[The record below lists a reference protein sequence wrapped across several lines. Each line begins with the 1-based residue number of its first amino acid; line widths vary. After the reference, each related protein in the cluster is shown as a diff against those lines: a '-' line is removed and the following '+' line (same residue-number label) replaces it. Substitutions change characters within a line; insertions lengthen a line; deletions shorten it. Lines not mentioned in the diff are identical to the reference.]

1 MQNFLLKYLKMRFSR
16 MKFILLLLSLWGMGA
31 YSQTLEDYLEIA
43 IENNPK
49 LQSEYAQ
56 FEAAM
61 RKSPQVSSLPDPT
74 LTMSGLGSM
83 IQTRVGAV
91 EGKFNL
97 MQMFP
102 WFGTL
107 KARENAANLMAEAKF
122 QSYLNSQNELI
133 FEVKSAYAELY
144 ALSEVIEIKEKNLEI
159 LESYREL
166 ALSRFKSGG
175 GAMVNVVKVDIDKD
189 GAFTEIEVLKDLK
202 DPVRTKFNLLLNRD
216 PKIEVII
223 KDTLVLPELQ
233 RAIISDT
240 LLKNHPLLR
249 AIEKEQASYF
259 VQKEVVKKESMPNIG
274 LGVDYSIISKRTDAN
289 PQGNGDDALMPMV
302 SISLPIF
309 RKKYRAA
316 REESQFMYQSS
327 TANKSAVQNE
337 LRSTLELTMYE
348 FKRSQK
354 LLNLYDK
361 QLLSSKQANKLYIS
375 AFSNATGDFEEVLR
389 MNQDILLLQTQKI
402 EALKEGFIAN
412 AKLEYL
418 FFDSLKNE

>member
-223 KDTLVLPELQ
+223 NDTLVLPEFQ
-233 RAIISDT
+233 RVIISDT

-259 VQKEVVKKESMPNIG
+259 IQKEVVKKESMPNIG

-327 TANKSAVQNE
+327 TANKSAIQNE